1 MNKSTIIT
9 AIAVEAI
16 DELETAAT
24 YMDWFD
30 TLAWATRKATV
41 EGHDHHGERLAELTQ
56 YLAYGYRSTIN
67 EKTEGLNQRFDAH
80 QNNVRAPNAGGTQ

>member
-1 MNKSTIIT
+1 MNKPTIIS

-67 EKTEGLNQRFDAH
+67 EKAEDLNERFNTH
-80 QNNVRAPNAGGTQ
+80 QDNVRILKAGGAQ